1 MPLLALLLG
10 MNPPGINL
18 MLTWCDMAVHLGV
31 TLSCQ
36 INTFLKFHL
45 RRVVNRSL
53 VELFSIQVNEFGR
66 GTKDNLGEVFAKVK
80 DSVLI

>member
-1 MPLLALLLG
+1 
-10 MNPPGINL
+10 
-18 MLTWCDMAVHLGV
+18 MLTWFDMAVHLGV

-53 VELFSIQVNEFGR
+53 VELFGIQVNEFGR

>member
-1 MPLLALLLG
+1 
-10 MNPPGINL
+10 

-36 INTFLKFHL
+36 INTFLKFNL

-53 VELFSIQVNEFGR
+53 VELLSIQVNEFGR
-66 GTKDNLGEVFAKVK
+66 GTKDNLGEVLAKVK
-80 DSVLI
+80 DSVLSDLTCSHNNVKLTCK

>member
-1 MPLLALLLG
+1 
-10 MNPPGINL
+10 
-18 MLTWCDMAVHLGV
+18 MLTWFDMAVHLGV
-31 TLSCQ
+31 MSDQ
-36 INTFLKFHL
+36 HL
-45 RRVVNRSL
+45 PEISSQVSL